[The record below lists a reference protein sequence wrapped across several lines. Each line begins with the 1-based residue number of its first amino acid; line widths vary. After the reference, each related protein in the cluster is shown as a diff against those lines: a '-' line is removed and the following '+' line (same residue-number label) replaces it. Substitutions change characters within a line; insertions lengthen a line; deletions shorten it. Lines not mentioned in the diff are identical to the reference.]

1 MKYKL
6 SDIIEICKGRLING
20 DSNLVCSTYSIDTR
34 TLTKGDVY
42 IGIKGENYDGGNF
55 YKEAL
60 KKGAAALIVNEDIP
74 VDFQNYENIPCVK
87 VKDTTIALQ
96 TLAKDKRN
104 KYNIPVIA
112 VTGSVG
118 KTSTKDMIS
127 KVLSTKYNVLKT
139 EGNYNNEIG
148 MPLTILRLE
157 NHNCMVLELG
167 MNHLKEISL
176 LTNIARPTIAVIT
189 NIGTSHIGNL
199 GSRENILKAKL
210 EIIEGLSGPLII
222 NNDNDLLHNFKDYNN
237 IITVGID
244 NESNYTAKDISLTS
258 TSASFKVKDDT
269 VTIPFASKPF
279 IYNSLFAYAVG
290 DILNV
295 YDKVLALKNVSLS
308 SSRLEKFKN
317 RREVTIIDD
326 TYNASVDSMENALNI
341 LSNYK
346 NRKIAILG
354 DMLEIEGFEEK
365 LHTKVGKIVAEC
377 NIDILITIGNL
388 SKFIAS
394 GAIENEFNKKNI
406 YTFTNL
412 DDVYPLLDKILQK
425 DDVVLLK
432 ASHSMNFKKI
442 VEYLKRI

>member
-60 KKGAAALIVNEDIP
+60 EKGATALIVNEDIP

-87 VKDTTIALQ
+87 VKDTTTAIQ

-210 EIIEGLSGPLII
+210 EIIEGLSGSLII

-237 IITVGID
+237 IITIGID

-258 TSASFKVKDDT
+258 TSASFKVKDDI

-308 SSRLEKFKN
+308 SSRL
-317 RREVTIIDD
+317 
-326 TYNASVDSMENALNI
+326 
-341 LSNYK
+341 
-346 NRKIAILG
+346 
-354 DMLEIEGFEEK
+354 
-365 LHTKVGKIVAEC
+365 
-377 NIDILITIGNL
+377 
-388 SKFIAS
+388 
-394 GAIENEFNKKNI
+394 
-406 YTFTNL
+406 
-412 DDVYPLLDKILQK
+412 
-425 DDVVLLK
+425 
-432 ASHSMNFKKI
+432 
-442 VEYLKRI
+442 

>member
-1 MKYKL
+1 
-6 SDIIEICKGRLING
+6 
-20 DSNLVCSTYSIDTR
+20 
-34 TLTKGDVY
+34 
-42 IGIKGENYDGGNF
+42 
-55 YKEAL
+55 
-60 KKGAAALIVNEDIP
+60 
-74 VDFQNYENIPCVK
+74 
-87 VKDTTIALQ
+87 
-96 TLAKDKRN
+96 
-104 KYNIPVIA
+104 
-112 VTGSVG
+112 
-118 KTSTKDMIS
+118 MIS

-237 IITVGID
+237 IITIGID

-317 RREVTIIDD
+317 KREVTIIDD

-377 NIDILITIGNL
+377 KIDILITIGNL

-394 GAIENEFNKKNI
+394 GATENGFNKKNI

-442 VEYLKRI
+442 VDYLKRI